1 MTVKGEAHFPSLR
14 EIDLSYQIIKSRLV
28 VEQVERKSGRKAK
41 SNKKKREGKE
51 RLEIEDKKKL
61 PGLHK
66 QSPYSPQIE
75 KISERTKV
83 ITKEK

>member
-51 RLEIEDKKKL
+51 RL
-61 PGLHK
+61 
-66 QSPYSPQIE
+66 
-75 KISERTKV
+75 
-83 ITKEK
+83 